1 MDFSGLGPRKSVFIV
16 VIVVGCFSI
25 LWPKIFHPML
35 MGMSEQ
41 EILPNSMDK
50 TSGIRQERPPH
61 LRGDLPHPAM
71 RERGRAIPAA
81 MRHTLPPPAAPVEQ
95 PFPQKQHK
103 LHEGR
108 VGPIPGMRPPL
119 GGAGHMTPA
128 KTSSSPMG
136 VLMPLYTIAIVIFFI
151 YTLMKIIFKKP
162 QEVSGP
168 YSQLEPDPVFRRR
181 VFGSDSILNSTQ
193 REKKDSRSWNEDPKL
208 VVTAIQG
215 LVADIDRTRAST
227 SDATRN
233 TDAEEHIHLN
243 GNIGNGS
250 IHKAKKSDSIE
261 KSKEFGDVQ
270 LKEKFPELDE
280 DKEDKPTVKILGMET
295 TARCEGGQ
303 KWSRPSSPIPLPARV
318 PQEAEETLVPQSIF
332 LEGTLPHQSQL
343 LVAESETHTETL
355 PEQNDAPDDP
365 PVILSGKMTLSVINL
380 DNTENVESQLDAEDD
395 NAVLE
400 NGMEMNDD
408 ENDEVTPEIDLDMTD
423 ENLNELEDE
432 DIDTNIET
440 IEVVMDED
448 INMN

>member
-280 DKEDKPTVKILGMET
+280 DKEDKPTVK
-295 TARCEGGQ
+295 
-303 KWSRPSSPIPLPARV
+303 
-318 PQEAEETLVPQSIF
+318 EAEETLVPQSIF